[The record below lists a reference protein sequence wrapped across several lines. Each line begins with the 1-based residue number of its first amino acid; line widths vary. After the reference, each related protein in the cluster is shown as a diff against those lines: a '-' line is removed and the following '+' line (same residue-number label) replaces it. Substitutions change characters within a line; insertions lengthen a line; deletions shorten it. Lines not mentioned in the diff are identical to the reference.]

1 MDSIML
7 QISNIL
13 INPPGSLAFSLV
25 LVFCVSSTLQVI
37 LLQLREVQYNHK
49 SRLLMGLILIIV
61 SQLVLFVATAF
72 SWQVPSAGHLLL
84 PPIDRTVSLFS
95 LILIAWLWTYP
106 NPHRLADISAIIT
119 SALILALGIFTYLFW
134 VNQPASASFNVSQLD
149 QIWNIISILLILILL
164 VAIFIQKPASWMV
177 GIYILLVHLAAY
189 VFHYASS
196 ALSTD
201 LADSVRLAQ
210 LLTYPCLPLLT
221 QRLIVKPA
229 AEILSWPMIPRP
241 EDTYSPPPPVQPQ
254 IDPLEITGLKN
265 QLELSNKALDETKAL
280 VINLQTEKE
289 ELMTRIPPHQP
300 SVPLPQPIALPL
312 PGDESTRSLAKK
324 LILPLTNIKTNACL
338 VKADGVGVL
347 GALQRN
353 FLNEAINLTEQAIAL
368 FSQLTSQPSGNLI
381 IPDFSKRTELATGID
396 SAVASM
402 NKSIRDKS
410 ITLRLDIPENPIY
423 LATSQN
429 ILEQILIH
437 LMQNA
442 IQVTPAEE
450 TIRLEVAETM
460 DETGKSI
467 VLMQLTDM
475 GGGVVSKNMSKI
487 LAANPPGNEPRFR
500 GIGSL
505 SSLHLAKTMV
515 EAVGGKIWLE
525 SKAKQTT
532 FFIQIPN

>member
-1 MDSIML
+1 M
-7 QISNIL
+7 
-13 INPPGSLAFSLV
+13 
-25 LVFCVSSTLQVI
+25 
-37 LLQLREVQYNHK
+37 
-49 SRLLMGLILIIV
+49 
-61 SQLVLFVATAF
+61 
-72 SWQVPSAGHLLL
+72 
-84 PPIDRTVSLFS
+84 
-95 LILIAWLWTYP
+95 
-106 NPHRLADISAIIT
+106 
-119 SALILALGIFTYLFW
+119 
-134 VNQPASASFNVSQLD
+134 
-149 QIWNIISILLILILL
+149 
-164 VAIFIQKPASWMV
+164 
-177 GIYILLVHLAAY
+177 
-189 VFHYASS
+189 
-196 ALSTD
+196 
-201 LADSVRLAQ
+201 
-210 LLTYPCLPLLT
+210 
-221 QRLIVKPA
+221 
-229 AEILSWPMIPRP
+229 
-241 EDTYSPPPPVQPQ
+241 
-254 IDPLEITGLKN
+254 
-265 QLELSNKALDETKAL
+265 
-280 VINLQTEKE
+280 
-289 ELMTRIPPHQP
+289 
-300 SVPLPQPIALPL
+300 
-312 PGDESTRSLAKK
+312 
-324 LILPLTNIKTNACL
+324 
-338 VKADGVGVL
+338 GVL